1 MLVTIENGVTG
12 GERSRAETTDKL
24 GVSVSHATS
33 ASHREYDALS
43 SRMGSIDEL
52 RTEKL

>member
-1 MLVTIENGVTG
+1 MITIENGVAS

-33 ASHREYDALS
+33 ASYMEYDALS